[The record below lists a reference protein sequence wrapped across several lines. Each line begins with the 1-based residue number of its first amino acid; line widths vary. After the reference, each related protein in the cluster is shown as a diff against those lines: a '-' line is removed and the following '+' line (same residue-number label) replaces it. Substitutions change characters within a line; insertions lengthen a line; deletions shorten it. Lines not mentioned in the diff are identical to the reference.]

1 MGILSVFFQL
11 LDKHLLSTCSLHQP
25 NPACESLA
33 QGETQDSCYYP
44 AVPGGD
50 GMALTKS
57 PAIQV
62 VSAMKEKT
70 QGEGRERDWPSVLG
84 SPRR

>member
-1 MGILSVFFQL
+1 
-11 LDKHLLSTCSLHQP
+11 
-25 NPACESLA
+25 
-33 QGETQDSCYYP
+33 
-44 AVPGGD
+44 
-50 GMALTKS
+50 MALTKS